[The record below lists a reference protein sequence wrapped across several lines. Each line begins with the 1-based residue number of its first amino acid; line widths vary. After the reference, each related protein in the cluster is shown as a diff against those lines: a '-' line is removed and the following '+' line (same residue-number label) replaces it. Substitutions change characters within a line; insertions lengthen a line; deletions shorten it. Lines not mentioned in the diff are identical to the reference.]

1 MSRPFFCVLMT
12 AGLSGL
18 LAPNVHG
25 QPPQGR
31 PPAPVWVAPVSQ
43 NSYAGSM
50 TVVGTFVPSNVAVLG
65 SAADGRVSEF
75 PVEAGDRVQT
85 MQPVAQLLT
94 TTIEL
99 EHAAAAAE
107 LKLREAELAEL
118 KNGARDEEKEQAQA
132 ALDAAE
138 ARKVYFELRRKR
150 LEALANRTNAV
161 SAEEFEEAVSHF
173 EEAKQIYLQ
182 RKAELTLVLA
192 GPRAED
198 IDQAQARVDI
208 QAANVE
214 RLADQM
220 AKYTVKSRLEGYVTA
235 EFTEVGQWLKRGD
248 PVVEISA
255 LDEVDLEVYV
265 VEQQIPFI
273 ELGTEVEVEIGALR
287 RSFPGKVRAVIPKA
301 DVKTRTFPVMI
312 RVKNEVI
319 EGVPVIKAGMLATV
333 ELPVRAETA
342 SLLVPKDAVVLGGQS
357 PVVFRVTA
365 DQEGG
370 ESGTV
375 SPVPVKLG
383 TPLSTWIEIEG
394 NLSVGDWVVVR
405 GNERLRPDQA
415 VRITQRDSKLN
426 ISESLKPET
435 EVRSG
440 QDSPEPQS
448 DQQNGP

>member
-1 MSRPFFCVLMT
+1 MSRPFYCVLMT
-12 AGLSGL
+12 AWFIGL
-18 LAPNVHG
+18 LAVDVQA

-43 NSYAGSM
+43 NSYSGNM

-75 PVEAGDRVQT
+75 PVEAGDRVQA

-118 KNGARDEEKEQAQA
+118 KNGARAEEKEQAQA

-138 ARKVYFELRRKR
+138 ARKTYFQLRRQR
-150 LEALANRTNAV
+150 LESLANRTNAV
-161 SAEEFEEAVSHF
+161 SAEEFEEAVSHS
-173 EEAKQIYLQ
+173 EEANQIYLQ
-182 RKAELTLVLA
+182 RKAELSLVLA

-273 ELGTEVEVEIGALR
+273 ELGAEVEVKIDALR
-287 RSFPGKVRAVIPKA
+287 RTFPGKIRAVVPKA

-365 DQEGG
+365 EQEGG

-383 TPLSTWIEIEG
+383 TPLSDWIEVEG
-394 NLSVGDWVVVR
+394 KLSVGDWVVVR
-405 GNERLRPDQA
+405 GNERLRPEQA

-426 ISESLKPET
+426 ISESLKPKT
-435 EVRSG
+435 
-440 QDSPEPQS
+440 QDREGSKHLPTPPDEP
-448 DQQNGP
+448 N